1 MDPKIVIIDTNFLLI
16 PFQFKID
23 IFSELHYLIETN
35 FTPAI
40 PSGVV
45 EELKKLSKGKGKEG
59 MAARFAMKILEIY
72 SKNKK
77 IKTIPSEGLV
87 DDWILKKVK
96 SKGDFIVCTN
106 DAELRTK
113 LKKAR
118 IPVITM
124 KSRSKVGFI

>member
-1 MDPKIVIIDTNFLLI
+1 IDTNFLLI

-35 FTPAI
+35 FTPVI

-45 EELKKLSKGKGKEG
+45 DELKKLSKGKGKEG
-59 MAARFAMKILEIY
+59 MAARFALKVLEVY
-72 SKNKK
+72 SKNNKLK
-77 IKTIPSEGLV
+77 ILKSEGLV
-87 DDWILKKVK
+87 DDWILEKVK

-106 DAELRTK
+106 DTPLRTK
-113 LKKAR
+113 LKRAR
-118 IPVITM
+118 VPVITM